1 MARLQAA
8 EDEKKAFQEA
18 SNKYKMELDEKY
30 EAQLK
35 LESQVNWLFSTQ
47 MIRIKHG
54 FSLTVFRLKK
64 LKIKNQK
71 SNEWELKPRMKLDS

>member
-1 MARLQAA
+1 MYNFNFHHCSKLLTVHFKRLLARLQAA

-35 LESQVNWLFSTQ
+35 LESQVN
-47 MIRIKHG
+47 
-54 FSLTVFRLKK
+54 
-64 LKIKNQK
+64 
-71 SNEWELKPRMKLDS
+71 

>member
-1 MARLQAA
+1 MISIIYIKRLLARLQAA

-35 LESQVNWLFSTQ
+35 LESQVN
-47 MIRIKHG
+47 
-54 FSLTVFRLKK
+54 
-64 LKIKNQK
+64 
-71 SNEWELKPRMKLDS
+71 